1 MTENMRNMLV
11 GVFVISALGVLA
23 ILMAWF
29 GETPSWMGGSEWTL
43 RITGVDELRGI
54 SDGSPVN
61 MNGVEIGRVKT
72 LEFENANR
80 PDRGVVVV
88 TRIKKQYVVPRAA
101 FAKVYGATLGF
112 GTGHVE
118 ICMPPGASAEPVDTE
133 NAMISGEMHNII
145 GEIISKELVS
155 SFEQTVMHIGNLADS
170 ATPVAQSLSTL
181 LEPRSLEQTDQPGG
195 VTPNL
200 ATVVERF
207 DVFLANINAVLGDK
221 TMQGDLKV
229 AVGALKDATESLKQ
243 TIVLWRD
250 ESRRISDNV
259 NSGIDRTEEN
269 FDQSF
274 VKLNKVLDRLDGAAT
289 NLDNILHEVKEG
301 RGTAGLL
308 VHDERLYEAAVISL
322 ERFAEL
328 IASLQHIT
336 GKIEEDGYIT
346 IAQKTPVGTFTKN
359 FPIGGGV
366 NQRQAANA
374 P

>member
-72 LEFENANR
+72 LEFEDPNR

-133 NAMISGEMHNII
+133 MAMISGEMHNII

-155 SFEQTVMHIGNLADS
+155 SFEQTVMHIGNLAE
-170 ATPVAQSLSTL
+170 AAGPVAESLADL
-181 LEPRSLEQTDQPGG
+181 LEQRTVAQVQEPGA
-195 VTPNL
+195 TPNL
-200 ATVVERF
+200 STMVERI
-207 DVFLANINAVLGDK
+207 DHLVANINAVLGD
-221 TMQGDLKV
+221 TTVQGDVKL
-229 AVGALKDATESLKQ
+229 AVRDLKDATEGLKS
-243 TIVLWRD
+243 TIVIWQD
-250 ESRRISDNV
+250 ESRRISENV
-259 NSGIDRTEEN
+259 NAGIDRTEEN
-269 FDQSF
+269 LERSF
-274 VKLNKVLDRLDGAAT
+274 VKLNKVLDRLDGSAT
-289 NLDNILHEVKEG
+289 NLDNILHEVKGG

-308 VHDERLYEAAVISL
+308 VRDERLYEAAVISL

-328 IASLQHIT
+328 IASLQRIT

-366 NQRQAANA
+366 NQRQVANT